1 MNPLFNS
8 SGYILD
14 SQELRILQKDGWVS
28 LPLSAITHVKKPSLT
43 TAIIHLADGRK
54 KILDLSHLGTKGFS
68 EVCATLDS
76 AMHDYRIKSSTKK

>member
-28 LPLSAITHVKKPSLT
+28 LPLSNIARVKKTSLT
-43 TAIIHLADGRK
+43 EAIVHLADGRK
-54 KILDLSHLGTKGFS
+54 KILDLSHLSTKAFS
-68 EVCATLDS
+68 EVSAALDS
-76 AMHDYRIKSSTKK
+76 AMHDYRVLVSSKQ